1 MKEWIC
7 ENCYLVFLSEEPVS
21 CPRCSSKKIRLK
33 RKDEEEEKT
42 QIKELKAGA
51 CTNCG
56 GTDFILDWKK
66 REKIC
71 KKCGNIMPL
80 VRMH

>member
-1 MKEWIC
+1 M
-7 ENCYLVFLSEEPVS
+7 S
-21 CPRCSSKKIRLK
+21 CPRCSSKKISLK
-33 RKDEEEEKT
+33 LKNDEEKNGEK
-42 QIKELKAGA
+42 KDRKAGS
-51 CTNCG
+51 CINCG

-71 KKCGNIMPL
+71 KNCGNIMPL